1 MTSHDVTSRVGTRSR
16 EQVESALARLEYI
29 GDTPFEPSH
38 SHRGSLDGYRW
49 ALGRS
54 PLAPVTVSQASG
66 PEGPCPAQLA
76 AEQQAAQVR
85 ELDLRLEDEQRDYA
99 RGVRDALAWVAGRSD
114 VQP

>member
-1 MTSHDVTSRVGTRSR
+1 MTSHDVTSRVGARSR

-29 GDTPFEPSH
+29 GDPPFEPSRFQ
-38 SHRGSLDGYRW
+38 RGSLDGYLW

-54 PLAPVTVSQASG
+54 SLAPVTDSLATG
-66 PEGPCPAQLA
+66 PEGPCPAQLG

-85 ELDLRLEDEQRDYA
+85 RQDEAADLADRDYA
-99 RGVRDALAWVAGRSD
+99 RGVHDALAWVSGRSD

>member
-1 MTSHDVTSRVGTRSR
+1 MTSHDVTSRVGARSR

-38 SHRGSLDGYRW
+38 FHRGSLDGYLW
-49 ALGRS
+49 ALGRR
-54 PLAPVTVSQASG
+54 PLAPVTASVATG
-66 PEGPCPAQLA
+66 PDGPCPAQLG

-85 ELDLRLEDEQRDYA
+85 QLDLRTDEDVRDHA
-99 RGVRDALAWVAGRSD
+99 RGVHDALAWVCGRSD

>member
-29 GDTPFEPSH
+29 GDTPFEPSRFQ
-38 SHRGSLDGYRW
+38 RGALDGYLW
-49 ALGRS
+49 ALGRRA
-54 PLAPVTVSQASG
+54 LAPVTASVASG
-66 PEGPCPAQLA
+66 PDGPCPAQLG

-85 ELDLRLEDEQRDYA
+85 QLDPRAEEEDRDYA
-99 RGVRDALAWVAGRSD
+99 RGVHDALAWACGRSD